1 MSTTFTSEVANANT
15 LEKQVGD
22 TNGFKVD
29 RAICG
34 GRTFIIALKFVI
46 KVRKEESKELMPS
59 HERLL
64 YSNSSYSYTIR
75 SAVMI

>member
-1 MSTTFTSEVANANT
+1 MSTTFTSEVASANT
-15 LEKQVGD
+15 LEKQVG
-22 TNGFKVD
+22 TNGFQVD

-34 GRTFIIALKFVI
+34 DRTFIIALKFVI

-64 YSNSSYSYTIR
+64 YSNSSYS
-75 SAVMI
+75 

>member
-1 MSTTFTSEVANANT
+1 MSTTFTSEVASANT
-15 LEKQVGD
+15 LEEQVG

-34 GRTFIIALKFVI
+34 SRTFIIALKFVI
-46 KVRKEESKELMPS
+46 KDRKEESKELMPS

-64 YSNSSYSYTIR
+64 YSDSSYSYTIR